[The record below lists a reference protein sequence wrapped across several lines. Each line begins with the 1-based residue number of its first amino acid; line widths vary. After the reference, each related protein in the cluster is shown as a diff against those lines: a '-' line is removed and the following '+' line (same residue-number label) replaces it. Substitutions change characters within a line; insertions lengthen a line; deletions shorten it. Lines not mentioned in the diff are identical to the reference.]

1 MGSVAI
7 FCAYIVTAILEGVQ
21 KIRGFEKQAQG
32 NTKVADMYLE
42 IAKAI
47 DLALSMIADGLL
59 LNEDIEKRAEVH

>member
-1 MGSVAI
+1 M
-7 FCAYIVTAILEGVQ
+7 EGVQ
-21 KIRGFEKQAQG
+21 KIPGFEKQAQG